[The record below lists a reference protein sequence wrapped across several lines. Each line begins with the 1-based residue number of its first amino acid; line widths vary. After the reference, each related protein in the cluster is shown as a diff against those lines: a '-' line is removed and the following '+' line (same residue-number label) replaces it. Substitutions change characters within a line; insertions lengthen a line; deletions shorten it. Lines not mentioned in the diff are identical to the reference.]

1 MSEVAVAADV
11 AELENQMP
19 VEERWPEKTV
29 YQRLCSTRDAH
40 PNRPAVSFQLKSGP
54 KDKAVT
60 LSWTDLTKRI
70 TQAANLFR
78 SLGIGETDV
87 VAYLL
92 PTSHETLITLM
103 GGMTAGVVAPVNP
116 TLEPKQIAA
125 LLNETGA
132 KVLVTMRSFPKTEV
146 AQLANEALAMAPGV
160 KTVIEVDLLPHL
172 TPPLSWIVPLIRP
185 KVEKTHSATV
195 MDFNTALAGQNA
207 DKLDFEENLDDRFC
221 ANFHTGGTT
230 GMPKIAQHR
239 HSGVLYNGWL
249 GAELL
254 YKPSDVILC
263 PLPLFHVFAAYPI
276 WAGVL
281 CSGAHMVLPTP
292 AGYRGDGVFDN
303 FWKLIERWGATFM
316 VTVPTAAAALMQRP
330 VDADVST
337 LESAFCGSAPLP
349 VELYKRFEEATGV
362 SILEGY
368 GMTEATCL
376 VSINPRKGE
385 KRVGSVGFRFPYTD
399 IKILHCA
406 EDGSVNKECGV
417 DEVGEICI
425 SNPGVAVGETYTDPT
440 KNVGLFAD
448 GTHLRTGDL
457 GRIDAD
463 GYLWITGRAKDL
475 IIRGGHNIDPALI
488 EEALAGHADVAFVGA
503 IGQPDAKAGELPCA
517 YVELIEGAATTSEEL
532 MAFAKENVPERA
544 AVPKHL
550 EVLAELPKTA
560 VGKIFKPDLR
570 RMAITRVYNAALR
583 DAGISAHISAVLEDK
598 KLGLVAHVCKI
609 EGEIA
614 DETVQAILGNYARP
628 WVWDTNY

>member
-1 MSEVAVAADV
+1 
-11 AELENQMP
+11 
-19 VEERWPEKTV
+19 
-29 YQRLCSTRDAH
+29 
-40 PNRPAVSFQLKSGP
+40 
-54 KDKAVT
+54 
-60 LSWTDLTKRI
+60 
-70 TQAANLFR
+70 
-78 SLGIGETDV
+78 
-87 VAYLL
+87 
-92 PTSHETLITLM
+92 
-103 GGMTAGVVAPVNP
+103 MTAGIVAPVNP

-125 LLNETGA
+125 LLRETNA

-146 AQLANEALAMAPGV
+146 AQLANEALALAPNV
-160 KTVIEVDLLPHL
+160 KTVIEVDMLPHL
-172 TPPLSWIVPLIRP
+172 SPPLSWIVPLIRP
-185 KVEKTHSATV
+185 KVEKAHSATV
-195 MDFNTALAGQNA
+195 MDFNAAIARQNA
-207 DKLDFEENLDDRFC
+207 DSLDFEENQNDRFC

-230 GMPKIAQHR
+230 GMPKIAQHAQ
-239 HSGVLYNGWL
+239 SGILYNGWL

-254 YKPSDVILC
+254 YTSSDVVLC

-281 CSGAHMVLPTP
+281 FSGAHMVLPTP

-337 LESAFCGSAPLP
+337 LQSAFCGSAPLP
-349 VELYKRFEEATGV
+349 VELFKRFEEATGV

-376 VSINPRKGE
+376 VAVNPRQGE
-385 KRVGSVGFRFPYTD
+385 KRIGSVGFRFPYTD
-399 IKILHCA
+399 IKIADCA
-406 EDGSVNKECGV
+406 EDGSIDRECGV

-425 SNPGVAVGETYTDPT
+425 ASPGVAVGETYTEAA

-457 GRIDAD
+457 GRIDAE

-488 EEALAGHADVAFVGA
+488 EEALAGHPDVAFVGA
-503 IGQPDAKAGELPCA
+503 IGQPDAKSGEVPCA
-517 YVELIEGAATTSEEL
+517 YVELIEGANTSADDL
-532 MAFAKENVPERA
+532 MDFAKTNVPERA

-550 EVLAELPKTA
+550 EVMDELPKTA

-570 RMAITRVYNAALR
+570 RMAITRIYDAALR
-583 DAGISAHISAVLEDK
+583 DGGVGAHISAVVEDK
-598 KLGLVAHVCKI
+598 KRGLVAHVCKI
-609 EGEIA
+609 ETDVTDDAVTGA
-614 DETVQAILGNYARP
+614 LGSFARP
-628 WVWDTNY
+628 WDWEE